1 MQPVFSTQ
9 WFCDSTTREF
19 LTTAAYRKYF
29 PERTK
34 QAIWTVDVFLNSL
47 GHLVPEIIDCFLQ
60 CSLII
65 VMADYKGYLHWFNH
79 SCWYLKQMWSYPLIN
94 GWIYM

>member
-1 MQPVFSTQ
+1 MQPVFSAQ

-19 LTTAAYRKYF
+19 LTTAAYRKYL

-34 QAIWTVDVFLNSL
+34 RAVWTVDVFLHSL
-47 GHLVPEIIDCFLQ
+47 DHFVPEIIDSFSP

-65 VMADYKGYLHWFNH
+65 VLAGYNGYLH
-79 SCWYLKQMWSYPLIN
+79 
-94 GWIYM
+94 